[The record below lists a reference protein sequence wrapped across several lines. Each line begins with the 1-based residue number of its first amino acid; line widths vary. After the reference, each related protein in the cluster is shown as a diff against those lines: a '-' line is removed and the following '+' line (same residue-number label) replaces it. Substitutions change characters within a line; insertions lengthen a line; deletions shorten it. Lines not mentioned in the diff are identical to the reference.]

1 MVAYLTTLALRREVG
16 VETATDATH
25 VVTGTPPIQMR
36 PFVGPAATTIV
47 VVAVLALDQGPP
59 WMTGITGLVAKSEG
73 MMMNVL
79 GTEALVVTATM
90 VASEHQVPSV

>member
-1 MVAYLTTLALRREVG
+1 MVACLTAIVLRRGVG

-25 VVTGTPPIQMR
+25 VVIGNPPIQMT
-36 PFVGPAATTIV
+36 PSVAPAAITTV
-47 VVAVLALDQGPP
+47 VVAVLVLDRDPP
-59 WMTGITGLVAKSEG
+59 WMTGITGLVAKSDG

-90 VASEHQVPSV
+90 AASEHQVPSV